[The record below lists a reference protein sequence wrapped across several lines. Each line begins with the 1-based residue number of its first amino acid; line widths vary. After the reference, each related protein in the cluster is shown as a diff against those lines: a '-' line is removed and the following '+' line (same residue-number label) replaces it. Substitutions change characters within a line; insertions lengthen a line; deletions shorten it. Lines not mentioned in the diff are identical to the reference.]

1 MRRTILRRAV
11 LIVWLLPLATT
22 WGQQPAQPNFSGTWR
37 QQSDHAVRLV
47 VEQKDDSVHI
57 TELKGTETIADYTCN
72 TLGKECNVK
81 YQGHAAKVSFWFNGS
96 KLVELETRGSAVTKR
111 RFELANGDKT
121 INVELSSIVPEGKS
135 EKLAFAREGEAPP
148 PVTSK
153 Q

>member
-1 MRRTILRRAV
+1 MRQTILRRAV
-11 LIVWLLPLATT
+11 LI
-22 WGQQPAQPNFSGTWR
+22 G
-37 QQSDHAVRLV
+37 
-47 VEQKDDSVHI
+47 
-57 TELKGTETIADYTCN
+57 CN

-96 KLVELETRGSAVTKR
+96 KLVKLETRGSSVTRR
-111 RFELANGDKT
+111 RFEFAIGDKT

-135 EKLAFAREGEAPP
+135 EKLAFAREGESPL